1 MIRPKFLLKNM
12 LGLSRKCRCFCDVA
26 QILIEKCK
34 IVVGAGDRR
43 VIRAERFLLDLQGA
57 QITRLRILIPGLL
70 SVKACQVVEG
80 GGDLRVIRAE
90 RLLPDLQGTQIAR
103 LRILI
108 PGLQLVKDCQ
118 VVKGDG
124 DIRVIRARAR

>member
-1 MIRPKFLLKNM
+1 
-12 LGLSRKCRCFCDVA
+12 
-26 QILIEKCK
+26 
-34 IVVGAGDRR
+34 
-43 VIRAERFLLDLQGA
+43 
-57 QITRLRILIPGLL
+57 
-70 SVKACQVVEG
+70 
-80 GGDLRVIRAE
+80 VIRAE